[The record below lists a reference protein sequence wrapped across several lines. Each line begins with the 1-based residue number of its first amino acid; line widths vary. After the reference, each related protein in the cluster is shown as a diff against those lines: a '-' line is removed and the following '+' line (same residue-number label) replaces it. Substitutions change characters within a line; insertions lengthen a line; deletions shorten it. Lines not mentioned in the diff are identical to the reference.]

1 MFNQSTD
8 GNYYKSNSAFNGNYI
23 EYQIKGNKDKNLSMR
38 EYLCRI
44 ITYLRDIINDHKV
57 HRKLKVHTSNDY
69 KTEEEWKIQLSMEIN
84 LVSSKDPDE
93 IRIMHTKSDN
103 IDIVMGSETNDVIKE
118 LFKSLLQKYQEGLQ
132 ESVRVSEF
140 IFDGVNLLYYHLQKI
155 SLKRG
160 RSYVYSLKWLKNKKQ
175 Q

>member
-1 MFNQSTD
+1 
-8 GNYYKSNSAFNGNYI
+8 
-23 EYQIKGNKDKNLSMR
+23 MR

-160 RSYVYSLKWLKNKKQ
+160 GSYVYSLKWLKNKKQ

>member
-8 GNYYKSNSAFNGNYI
+8 GNYYKPKKSNSAFNGNYI

-103 IDIVMGSETNDVIKE
+103 IDIVMGSKRNDIMKE
-118 LFKSLLQKYQEGLQ
+118 LFKFLLQKYQEGLE
-132 ESVRVSEF
+132 ESVRGSEF
-140 IFDGVNLLYYHLQKI
+140 IVDSVN
-155 SLKRG
+155 
-160 RSYVYSLKWLKNKKQ
+160 
-175 Q
+175 